1 MKPVVWRAALGV
13 ALAATLLAAYFAPEQ
28 AGEGVALTEHAAKLA
43 PAAQPSALTSPPPGQ
58 PSQPGTAAALATTS
72 AASPGASGSS
82 LAVLTLAP
90 RGPASAQDDLFGGM
104 DAARPVASAPQAAPP
119 QQPAVPA
126 PPVAPPL
133 PLKMI
138 GRYVE
143 DGKVAAFV
151 QFNEQNLV
159 LRQGDVVADV
169 YKVEHIS
176 DTALTVRYLPLD
188 QVQTVGLN
196 APN

>member
-1 MKPVVWRAALGV
+1 MGAVDTIAGGQAMKPMVWRAALSV
-13 ALAATLLAAYFAPEQ
+13 ALVATLLAAYFAPEQ

-43 PAAQPSALTSPPPGQ
+43 PAAPAQPSVA
-58 PSQPGTAAALATTS
+58 S
-72 AASPGASGSS
+72 AASPGSQGVGATS
-82 LAVLTLAP
+82 LAVLTLEP
-90 RGPASAQDDLFGGM
+90 RGPVSTQDDLF
-104 DAARPVASAPQAAPP
+104 DAAQSARATASAPAVVPP
-119 QQPAVPA
+119 QQPAAA
-126 PPVAPPL
+126 PSAVAPSP

-151 QFNEQNLV
+151 QFNDQNLV
-159 LRQGDVVADV
+159 LHQGDVVADV

-176 DTALTVRYLPLD
+176 DNALTVRYLPLD